1 MMTQTSK
8 SAVEPI
14 FPVRVGKGGVHYA
27 RGIKAGRWVFTTG
40 NMAQDFGRGIAE
52 DVISPRL
59 PQAGRPQNEKEA
71 ERVFDHIEEV
81 LRAAGTDW
89 ANVVRVDQY
98 YPRPSAVDHYHV
110 ARRARLGNLIPPS
123 TSIVMRNLLLADAE
137 MDVQLIAAIPES
149 AFTVEHLKLKDLAG
163 HPTSGYSPA
172 LRAGDFVFV
181 AGGTASAIGGDPGHH
196 GIGEAAQRP
205 EFSQWRGE
213 PIKLETEYVI
223 NKRIIPSLE
232 LGGLSLANVV
242 KAQVY
247 MTHLADFASFNFVW
261 HNYFPEMPPVTTLVP
276 APKEALGNRY
286 ARVEINVIALAD
298 NGATKRTVI
307 DTDVNTGYEASSIA
321 IHAGD
326 LLFLSGL
333 MGIDRNGLVNSAVV
347 DSRQAN
353 LQSSIRAQA
362 DCILQN
368 AEKIC
373 EAAGTSLANIVRA
386 QHFLTDI
393 SDFYDVYQVW
403 QEHLPGAPIPFSAIE
418 VPSPMPVPGCTLLMD
433 LWFYAP

>member
-1 MMTQTSK
+1 MQTTK
-8 SAVEPI
+8 SAVESI
-14 FPVRVGKGGVHYA
+14 LPVRVGKGGVHYA
-27 RGIKAGRWVFTTG
+27 RGIKAGRWIFTTG

-59 PQAGRPQNEKEA
+59 PQGGRPKDEKEA

-98 YPRPSAVDHYHV
+98 YPRANAVDHYHV

-123 TSIVMRNLLLADAE
+123 TSIIMQNLLLPEAG
-137 MDVQLIAAIPES
+137 MDVQLIAAIPETGF
-149 AFTVEHLKLKDLAG
+149 AVEHLKQKDLAG

-172 LRAGDFVFV
+172 LRAGDFVFA
-181 AGGTASAIGGDPGHH
+181 AGVTASAVSDEPAHRGMA
-196 GIGEAAQRP
+196 ESAQRP
-205 EFSQWRGE
+205 EFAQWRGE
-213 PIKLETEYVI
+213 PIKLETEYI
-223 NKRIIPSLE
+223 IKRKIIPSLQ
-232 LGGLSLANVV
+232 LGGASLANVV

-247 MTHLADFASFNFVW
+247 MTDVEDFASFNFVW
-261 HNYFPEMPPVTTLVP
+261 RNYFPEKPPVTTLIP
-276 APKEALGNRY
+276 SGKESISNRY
-286 ARVEINVIALAD
+286 SRIEINVIALAD
-298 NGATKRTVI
+298 DGATKRKVI
-307 DTDVNTGYEASSIA
+307 DTDVYTGYEANSAA
-321 IHAGD
+321 IRAGD

-347 DSRQAN
+347 DPRQAN

-362 DCILQN
+362 DCMLQN

-373 EAAGTSLANIVRA
+373 AAAGTSLANIVRA

-418 VPSPMPVPGCTLLMD
+418 VPSPMPVPGSTLLMD